1 LNFWGIYEMDFPEGS
16 NVKAPRG
23 FRYSLW
29 SLFLIFF
36 YRQRNEALWM
46 AKGVIEDKRNAK
58 WIAIN
63 N

>member
-1 LNFWGIYEMDFPEGS
+1 MDFPEGS